1 MPKKVLFFLG
11 HFFQFP
17 SDVIFFAFLP
27 VIIIYSWMKYFY
39 KKIFHLKPNLMISPL
54 GEPFLFFLVKAAR
67 IEGLKADLIAYTST
81 SYFRSLKGGFIIND
95 HLISKYFFYLTD
107 YLSIFTWACIKYD
120 IFELPFS
127 GGLLMMSHLRKLELI
142 LLKICAKKVIVFGY
156 GSDSMLMTK
165 IKKSH
170 KYNVAMD
177 LDEKAMKFYNEKKI
191 RADILRAQKY
201 ADVLIASGYLS
212 YLGPKSVMV
221 PIAIELTGWD
231 YSPKKKSKIVTIVHS
246 TNHPVFKGTRFIMKV
261 IEKLQKNGFP
271 LKLIFIKGKTLE
283 TCQKLYRKADIV
295 ITDVITGWYGFTA
308 CEAMALGR
316 PVICYLREDLARAN
330 NLVQNIPIISANP
343 DNLEKAI
350 IELSKDYGL
359 RKKLAKDG
367 QNFVLRYHSL
377 DRLAEVKAIIYQRI
391 WDNQKINQKILIKPR
406 KTKAAQCAE

>member
-1 MPKKVLFFLG
+1 MR
-11 HFFQFP
+11 
-17 SDVIFFAFLP
+17 
-27 VIIIYSWMKYFY
+27 YFY

-54 GEPFLFFLVKAAR
+54 GEPYLFFLVKAAR
-67 IEGLKADLIAYTST
+67 IKGLKADLIAYTST
-81 SYFRSLKGGFIIND
+81 SYFKSLNEGFIIND
-95 HLISKYFFYLTD
+95 HFVSKYFFYLTD
-107 YLSIFTWACIKYD
+107 YLSIFAWACVKYD

-142 LLKICAKKVIVFGY
+142 LLKICAKKVVIFGY
-156 GSDSMLMTK
+156 GSDIMLFEK
-165 IKKSH
+165 IRKSH
-170 KYNVAMD
+170 KYNVTMD
-177 LDEKAMKFYNEKKI
+177 LEQNEERKYDQKKI
-191 RADILRAQKY
+191 KKDIYRAQKY
-201 ADVLIASGYLS
+201 VDVLIASGYLT
-212 YLGPKSVMV
+212 YLGSKAIMV

-246 TNHPVFKGTRFIMKV
+246 TNHSVFKGTRFIMKV
-261 IEKLQKNGFP
+261 VEKLQKKGFP
-271 LKLIFIKGKTLE
+271 IKLIFIKGKSLE

-350 IELSKDYGL
+350 IKLSKDYGL

-377 DRLAEVKAIIYQRI
+377 NRLAEIKTIIYQRI
-391 WDNQKINQKILIKPR
+391 WDNQKINQKILIKLI
-406 KTKAAQCAE
+406 KTKATQCVE